1 MGTLQETAANSSAT
15 AACSTSL
22 IQYICGVSSLVSSAH
37 ANTTLAKLSMSS
49 GCQVSQSQSYIIYNT
64 TSESVEA
71 TLRIRRLLL
80 AGCMARMG
88 EERLPK
94 KAMLGEMIGGKSYL
108 GGQE

>member
-1 MGTLQETAANSSAT
+1 MFYFSYPVHLWGFFFGFVSTRQHNACKVEHVKRLSSF
-15 AACSTSL
+15 S
-22 IQYICGVSSLVSSAH
+22 VSVIH
-37 ANTTLAKLSMSS
+37 
-49 GCQVSQSQSYIIYNT
+49 IYT

-80 AGCMARMG
+80 AGCMACMG